1 MNSKRIAI
9 HICHMTSVH
18 PATDIRI
25 FYKECQSLAKAGY
38 NVSLITPEEKSE
50 NKEGVRIIGISPS
63 KRGRLFR
70 MTVDVWKV
78 FQAGLKEDA
87 QNYHFHDPELIPG
100 GLLLRILGNKVIY
113 DIHEDNPLNIQS
125 RYWLPLW
132 MRKPVS
138 WLFKRFENFSAR
150 YFNYLV
156 LAEPAVAKRF
166 ESINKNTAII
176 QNFPLLYEFSITENE
191 IPWQDRLDAVVYSG
205 GIDLSYG
212 IREMVEAMEL
222 VQRKLNADLILAGNF
237 SPESLKRKVQ
247 NLYGWKNVE
256 YKGFLSRKKLA
267 RILKTVKAGL
277 VLRHPELRI
286 QVTYPTKL
294 FEYMSASIPVI
305 VSDFPL
311 WREIVED
318 AGCGLLVNPLD
329 PHAIADSIV
338 YLLEHPEKAETM
350 GRRGRKAVEERYNW
364 SNEEKNLLRL
374 YKNLTG

>member
-1 MNSKRIAI
+1 MNSKRTAI

-18 PATDIRI
+18 PVTDVRI

-38 NVSLITPEEKSE
+38 NISLIAPEAKSE
-50 NKEGVRIIGISPS
+50 KKEGVRIIGISTS
-63 KRGRLFR
+63 KRGRFFR
-70 MTVDVWKV
+70 MTVDAWRV
-78 FQAGLKEDA
+78 FQAALKEDA

-150 YFNYLV
+150 YFNCLV
-156 LAEPAVAKRF
+156 SAEPAVAERF
-166 ESINKNTAII
+166 ESINNNTFIV
-176 QNFPLLYEFSITENE
+176 QNFPLLYELSITENE
-191 IPWQDRLDAVVYSG
+191 IPWQDRLDATVYSG

-212 IREMVEAMEL
+212 IREMVEAIEL
-222 VQRKLNADLILAGNF
+222 VQRRLDAHLILAGRF
-237 SPESLKRKVQ
+237 SPESLKRKIQ
-247 NLYGWKNVE
+247 NLPGWRNVE
-256 YKGFLSRKKLA
+256 YRGFLSRKKLA
-267 RILKTVKAGL
+267 KLLRTVKAGF
-277 VLRHPELRI
+277 VLRHPEPRI

-311 WREIVED
+311 WREIVER

-329 PHAIADSIV
+329 SRAIADSVV
-338 YLLEHPEKAETM
+338 YLLEHPEEAEAM
-350 GRRGRKAVEERYNW
+350 GKRGRKAVEERYNW
-364 SNEEKNLLRL
+364 SIEEKKLLSL
-374 YKNLTG
+374 YENILD

>member
-1 MNSKRIAI
+1 MNSKRTAI

-38 NVSLITPEEKSE
+38 NVSLIAPEEKSE

-78 FQAGLKEDA
+78 FRASLKENA
-87 QNYHFHDPELIPG
+87 HVYHFHDPELIPV

-113 DIHEDNPLNIQS
+113 DIHENYPLNIQS
-125 RYWLPLW
+125 KYWLPLW

-150 YFNYLV
+150 YFNCLV
-156 LAEPAVAKRF
+156 SAEPAVAKRF
-166 ESINKNTAII
+166 ERINNNTATV
-176 QNFPLLYEFSITENE
+176 QNFPLLDEFSITENA

-212 IREMVEAMEL
+212 IREMVEAIEL
-222 VQRKLNADLILAGNF
+222 VQRKLAAHLVLAGRF
-237 SPESLKRKVQ
+237 SPESLKRKIQ
-247 NLYGWKNVE
+247 NLPGWKNVE
-256 YKGFLSRKKLA
+256 YRGFLSRKKL
-267 RILKTVKAGL
+267 VKLLRLVKIGL
-277 VLRHPELRI
+277 VLIHPELRNRLK
-286 QVTYPTKL
+286 YPTKL
-294 FEYMSASIPVI
+294 FEYMAASIPVI

-311 WREIVED
+311 WRGIVD
-318 AGCGLLVNPLD
+318 YAGCGLLVNPFDL
-329 PHAIADSIV
+329 HAIADSIV
-338 YLLEHPEKAETM
+338 YLLEHPEEAEAM
-350 GRRGRKAVEERYNW
+350 GKRGRKAVEERYNW
-364 SNEEKNLLRL
+364 SNEEKKLLRV
-374 YKNLTG
+374 YKNLIG